1 MKIDFQ
7 QSFTTVQRLINTRA
21 KAAYERAEEKPKL
34 ASQDTDFKAQL
45 SDRIG
50 LKPSPLLPPA
60 PALLSPEI
68 TPPSLP
74 LETVNSGSLS
84 VKAPTVLS
92 VERIVEKI
100 EADEPRAQLMRPV
113 SFTPDTIN
121 GASEASKSA
130 TPSSQII
137 ASSLKLA
144 DYTSLITDAGIETGV
159 DPALGIAVATAESSL
174 NPNAISADGHRSKG
188 LFQLLDRTGAQLHQ
202 QAGGDA
208 NGYDPFEPNLNVKLG
223 MNYLRKLHEYFSA
236 PTEIAGVGTTVPAAN
251 SSSLEKLA
259 VAAFNAGEG
268 RVTSAQSRAAKQGFD
283 PSRYEQVS
291 AFLPDTTQSYVTKVM
306 NLKSGLSTDARE
318 DDGIS

>member
-7 QSFTTVQRLINTRA
+7 QSFATVQRLINTRA
-21 KAAYERAEEKPKL
+21 KAAYESSAERALIP
-34 ASQDTDFKAQL
+34 SQSPDFKAQL

-50 LKPSPLLPPA
+50 VKPMPILPPE
-60 PALLSPEI
+60 PALLAPEI
-68 TPPSLP
+68 TVPLVS
-74 LETVNSGSLS
+74 LETVKPSGLS

-92 VERIVEKI
+92 VERIEL
-100 EADEPRAQLMRPV
+100 DEPRAQLMRPISLDV
-113 SFTPDTIN
+113 
-121 GASEASKSA
+121 
-130 TPSSQII
+130 PSSSPPPEAYPK
-137 ASSLKLA
+137 ASVIDQPLA
-144 DYTSLITDAGIETGV
+144 RVSKPSDYTSLITDIGIETGV

-174 NPNAISADGHRSKG
+174 NPKAISADGHESKG

-202 QAGGDA
+202 QSGGDA
-208 NGYDPFEPNLNVKLG
+208 NSYDPFEPNLNAKLG
-223 MNYLRKLHEYFSA
+223 MNYLRKLHEYFST

-283 PSRYEQVS
+283 PSRYEQVE

-306 NLKSGLSTDARE
+306 SLKTEQRGDVRE
-318 DDGIS
+318 EDEFT